1 MMKKQMRRILAAVL
15 LVLVFGAW
23 ALVLG
28 SDANSPAGDTDED
41 AAFNRAL
48 KLLKQRGTVA
58 PPESP
63 RAGPDAVTGLPYT
76 STDEMRAELGRALY
90 DGYVG
95 SLEHNRRVFE
105 WQLRSSR
112 LIFWVVLGLVLV
124 GLIFSGLQFW
134 RAFSV
139 GRSLSKAERREMQT
153 ELEIS
158 TRGVRISSS
167 VLGVIILVI
176 SLAFLYLFLVH
187 VYPIEHVR
195 APSVS
200 ARFDERTQ

>member
-1 MMKKQMRRILAAVL
+1 MKYQMPKILAIVL
-15 LVLVFGAW
+15 LILVCI
-23 ALVLG
+23 ALPPALG
-28 SDANSPAGDTDED
+28 SDTNPPAGSADEGVD
-41 AAFNRAL
+41 FNHAL
-48 KLLKQRGTVA
+48 ELLKQQGEVP
-58 PPESP
+58 PPELP
-63 RAGPDAVTGLPYT
+63 TAGRGAVTSLPYI

-90 DGYVG
+90 DGYVA

-112 LIFWVVLGLVLV
+112 IIFWVVLGLVLI

-134 RAFSV
+134 KAFRA
-139 GRSLSKAERREMQT
+139 RRPISKTESRDMQT

-158 TRGVRISSS
+158 TRGVRVSSS

-195 APSVS
+195 TPSVS
-200 ARFDERTQ
+200 AKVSEGTQ